1 MLYDLSIVPPGGW
14 WWTVPETSTPLH
26 GTTFDDLVEKTRV
39 HYAENGYSYG
49 TALEERVN
57 QGICDRLIEEG
68 ERGFCAYPP
77 PPVEQ
82 FIEPLRSSKGKRVR
96 DVPHLKKLLK

>member
-39 HYAENGYSYG
+39 HYAENGY
-49 TALEERVN
+49 LLR
-57 QGICDRLIEEG
+57 DRT
-68 ERGFCAYPP
+68 
-77 PPVEQ
+77 
-82 FIEPLRSSKGKRVR
+82 
-96 DVPHLKKLLK
+96 